1 MRVGVVG
8 AGMAAARFAQQIAA
22 RDPRIS
28 VTVFGDEMYAPYNRA
43 LLADVLSARFGA
55 EAIGLP
61 VGPSAVVRVGAR
73 VSALDAER
81 CSLRLADGEVHSFDA
96 IVLATGAGP
105 VLPPMRN
112 LRVAG
117 RPHGSFTST
126 GSTGPTAPTELTGQT
141 VAGPVASAPAAPP
154 AAPAPA
160 PAPAPPS
167 RGEPNLELLG
177 GVHAFRS
184 LDDCAALADAAP
196 RAERAV
202 VIGGGV
208 LGVSAARALA
218 ALGVAVEIVHQGPHL
233 MERHLD
239 AQAASALLCGLAEL
253 GVAVYLDNR
262 ARALTGTEHV
272 TGVELANGHVLD
284 ADLVVLACG
293 VRPRVALARD
303 AGLRVDTGIV
313 VDDRLA
319 TSAAGIYA
327 IGDCAEFA
335 GDVHGLAAAAWDQAD
350 VLAAHLTGGGERYAG
365 SRTMMRLTAGPLA
378 VAAFGATGA
387 RAGDDVVRLAD
398 PTRNAYKKLVM
409 RGDRLVA
416 GILIGDLATA
426 GALTRAFER
435 DDPLPADPLHLLAV
449 PGAYR

>member
-1 MRVGVVG
+1 MSVVRVGVVG
-8 AGMAAARFAQQIAA
+8 AGMAAARFAQQVAA
-22 RDPRIS
+22 RDPGIS
-28 VTVFGDEMYAPYNRA
+28 VTMFGDEAHPPYNRA
-43 LLADVLSARFGA
+43 LLADVLSTRFGA

-61 VGPSAVVRVGAR
+61 VGPTAVVRVGVR
-73 VSALDAER
+73 VAALDAR
-81 CSLRLADGEVHSFDA
+81 RRALRLADGEVHTFDA

-112 LRVAG
+112 LRVASTASGSAG
-117 RPHGSFTST
+117 RG
-126 GSTGPTAPTELTGQT
+126 
-141 VAGPVASAPAAPP
+141 
-154 AAPAPA
+154 
-160 PAPAPPS
+160 
-167 RGEPNLELLG
+167 GEPSLDLLA

-184 LDDCAALADAAP
+184 LADCAALAAAAP
-196 RAERAV
+196 GAERAV

-239 AQAASALLCGLAEL
+239 APAAAALLAGLAEL

-262 ARALTGTEHV
+262 ARALTGTDRV

-284 ADLVVLACG
+284 ADLIVLACG

-313 VDDRLA
+313 VDDRLG
-319 TSAAGIYA
+319 TSADGIHA

-350 VLAAHLTGGGERYAG
+350 VLAAHLTGGGQRYAG
-365 SRTMMRLTAGPLA
+365 SRPMMRLTAGPLA

-387 RAGDDVVRLAD
+387 RAGDDVVRVAD

-416 GILIGDLATA
+416 GILIGDLSTA

>member
-1 MRVGVVG
+1 MIVVRVGVVG
-8 AGMAAARFAQQIAA
+8 AGMAAARFAQQMAA
-22 RDPRIS
+22 REPGVS
-28 VTVFGDEMYAPYNRA
+28 VTVFGDEVYPPYNRA

-61 VGPSAVVRVGAR
+61 VGPTAVVRVGTR
-73 VSALDAER
+73 VSALDAEQ
-81 CSLRLADGEVHSFDA
+81 CSLRLADGEVHSFDV

-112 LRVAG
+112 LRVAS
-117 RPHGSFTST
+117 RPLGSFA
-126 GSTGPTAPTELTGQT
+126 STGPTAPP
-141 VAGPVASAPAAPP
+141 APVAAPTPP
-154 AAPAPA
+154 APT
-160 PAPAPPS
+160 PPS
-167 RGEPNLELLG
+167 GEPRGEPSLDLLA

-184 LDDCAALADAAP
+184 LADCAALAAAAP

-239 AQAASALLCGLAEL
+239 AQAAGALLCGLAEL

-262 ARALTGTEHV
+262 ARALTGTDHV
-272 TGVELANGHVLD
+272 AGVELANGHVLD

-350 VLAAHLTGGGERYAG
+350 VLAAHLAGGGQRYAG

-387 RAGDDVVRLAD
+387 RAGDDVVRVAD
-398 PTRNAYKKLVM
+398 PTRNAYKKLVI

-416 GILIGDLATA
+416 GILIGDLSTA
-426 GALTRAFER
+426 GTLTRAFER

>member
-8 AGMAAARFAQQIAA
+8 AGMAAARFAQQMAERA
-22 RDPRIS
+22 PGTS
-28 VTVFGDEMYAPYNRA
+28 VTVFGDEVYPPYNRA

-61 VGPSAVVRVGAR
+61 VGPAAVVRIGTRVG
-73 VSALDAER
+73 ALDAEQ

-112 LRVAG
+112 LRVASG
-117 RPHGSFTST
+117 PRSPFTSAGATGST
-126 GSTGPTAPTELTGQT
+126 GSTGRTA
-141 VAGPVASAPAAPP
+141 VAGPVGPSEPTGATASPAPAAP
-154 AAPAPA
+154 AAP
-160 PAPAPPS
+160 S
-167 RGEPNLELLG
+167 GEPSLDLLA

-184 LDDCAALADAAP
+184 LDDCAALAAAAP

-233 MERHLD
+233 MERHID
-239 AQAASALLCGLAEL
+239 AQAAGALLGGLAEL

-262 ARALTGTEHV
+262 ARALTGTDHV
-272 TGVELANGHVLD
+272 AGVELANGHVLD

-293 VRPRVALARD
+293 VRPRVALARE

-350 VLAAHLTGGGERYAG
+350 VLAAHLTGGEQRYAG

-387 RAGDDVVRLAD
+387 RAGDDVVRVAD
-398 PTRNAYKKLVM
+398 PTRNAYKKLVI

-416 GILIGDLATA
+416 GILIGDLSTA
-426 GALTRAFER
+426 GDLTRAFER